1 MTTTEPAVG
10 FSQAMVALLKGVT
23 YQESDPATWQA
34 LLGLQARVRDY
45 VALIGLELVLDE
57 AEGYAYLR
65 QRPLVE
71 GEPELPRLVPRRQLS
86 YPVSLLLALL
96 RKKLAEFDARSGE
109 ARLIVTAD
117 EISDMVRLFFSDG
130 TNEARFRDRIDQH
143 VNRIVEMGFLR
154 RLRGRDDA
162 FEVRRILK
170 TFVDAQWLGELDRR
184 LADFHAHGAA
194 MPAPR
199 SQSRGG
205 AEPPAEPASV
215 DGAGDDERT
224 PP

>member
-1 MTTTEPAVG
+1 
-10 FSQAMVALLKGVT
+10 
-23 YQESDPATWQA
+23 
-34 LLGLQARVRDY
+34 
-45 VALIGLELVLDE
+45 VLDE

-130 TNEARFRDRIDQH
+130 TNEARFRDRIDQN

-162 FEVRRILK
+162 FEVRRILRHSSMPSGSASWIGGSP
-170 TFVDAQWLGELDRR
+170 TFTPTVPPCRPRGVSHGEARSL
-184 LADFHAHGAA
+184 
-194 MPAPR
+194 PR
-199 SQSRGG
+199 K
-205 AEPPAEPASV
+205 P
-215 DGAGDDERT
+215 
-224 PP
+224 